1 MLSAFALKIIA
12 IVSMLIDHVGAVLLP
27 DVIELRYIGRLAF
40 PIFCFLIAEGY
51 AHTKNAPKYLS
62 RLGLF
67 ALISELPFN
76 LAFRGELLYFG
87 SCNVFITLFLGLL
100 AIMLFEAV
108 LKWDGLSGFL
118 SQLIALVPVVCLAA
132 AADSIGSDY
141 GKYGVVLIFIFHIF
155 REHRTAALLVFAFST
170 ILKYD
175 IIAANHNAGT
185 YLFKASD
192 RQWYFVESTQMYC
205 ILAALPIAL
214 YSGKRGRG
222 GLKWLFYV
230 FYPAHLMLLWLI
242 NLFVR

>member
-27 DVIELRYIGRLAF
+27 NVIELRYIGRLAF

-51 AHTKNAPKYLS
+51 AHTKSAPKYLS

-67 ALISELPFN
+67 AIISEIPFN
-76 LAFRGELLYFG
+76 LAFSGELLSF
-87 SCNVFITLFLGLL
+87 SRCNVFVTLFLGLL
-100 AIMLFEAV
+100 SVMLFDAV
-108 LKWDGLSGFL
+108 LKWDGLSGFV
-118 SQLIALVPVVCLAA
+118 SHLIALVPVVSLAA
-132 AADSIGSDY
+132 SADYLGCDY

-155 REHRTAALLVFAFST
+155 REHRFAALLVFAIST

-185 YLFKASD
+185 YLFEASD
-192 RQWYFVESTQMYC
+192 RKWYFVESTQMYC

-214 YSGKRGRG
+214 YNGKRGYG
-222 GLKWLFYV
+222 GCKWLFYV
-230 FYPAHLMLLWLI
+230 FYPAHLMLIWLI
-242 NLFVR
+242 SVLLK